1 MEATT
6 GIEHEL
12 NELKKITDKRID
24 IKDEIISS
32 LRASNEYLLEKLV
45 RFDIRNEELENE
57 LKTFK

>member
-1 MEATT
+1 MKTEIDKVNDLI
-6 GIEHEL
+6 IESLESQI
-12 NELKKITDKRID
+12 K
-24 IKDEIISS
+24 IKDEITAS

>member
-1 MEATT
+1 MKTEIDKVNDLI
-6 GIEHEL
+6 IEGLEHQI
-12 NELKKITDKRID
+12 K
-24 IKDEIISS
+24 IKDEITAS

>member
-1 MEATT
+1 MKTEIDKVNDLI
-6 GIEHEL
+6 IEGLESQI
-12 NELKKITDKRID
+12 K
-24 IKDEIISS
+24 IKDEITAS